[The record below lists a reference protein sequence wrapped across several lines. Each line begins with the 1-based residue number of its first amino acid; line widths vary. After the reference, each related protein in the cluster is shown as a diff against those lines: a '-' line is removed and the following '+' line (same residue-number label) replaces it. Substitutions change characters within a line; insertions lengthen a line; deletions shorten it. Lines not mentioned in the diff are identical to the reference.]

1 MHMTRPMIL
10 VASMAAALS
19 LAACG
24 RDAGPE
30 TTDGGTI
37 QAAHTVPAAP
47 ATASADSSGMP
58 TAGAGAAGAASA
70 DAGSAS
76 ASASAGSGSGSGDG
90 VASPDRYPAAQ
101 RTCLAEVARLS
112 STPEN
117 ELVVTGTARTQAG
130 VEVRV
135 QRQEL
140 RSAWTCQTDAQGE
153 TLLGVQDGRAAG

>member
-1 MHMTRPMIL
+1 MTRPMIL

-70 DAGSAS
+70 SAS
-76 ASASAGSGSGSGDG
+76 AAASAGSGSGDG

>member
-70 DAGSAS
+70 SAS
-76 ASASAGSGSGSGDG
+76 AAASAGSGSGDG

-101 RTCLAEVARLS
+101 RTCVA
-112 STPEN
+112 
-117 ELVVTGTARTQAG
+117 
-130 VEVRV
+130 
-135 QRQEL
+135 
-140 RSAWTCQTDAQGE
+140 
-153 TLLGVQDGRAAG
+153 